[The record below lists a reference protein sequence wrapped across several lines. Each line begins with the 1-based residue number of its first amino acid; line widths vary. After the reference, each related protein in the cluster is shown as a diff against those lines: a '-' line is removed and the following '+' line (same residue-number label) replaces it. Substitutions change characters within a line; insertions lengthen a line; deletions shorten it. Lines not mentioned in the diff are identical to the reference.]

1 MRSVLPFVLLKTQWL
16 RTKTSPRKSTNGL
29 PPIQEG
35 AGLATIKEE
44 DVEPDVVGST
54 AAAPIQIDMDVDEEE
69 EESLFVSHND
79 VAQAF
84 SHFSYI
90 FAGRKSVICD
100 LQVRCSLKRVL
111 FHS

>member
-1 MRSVLPFVLLKTQWL
+1 M
-16 RTKTSPRKSTNGL
+16 

-54 AAAPIQIDMDVDEEE
+54 AATPIQIDTDVDEEEEE

-90 FAGRKSVICD
+90 FGGRKSVICD
-100 LQVRCSLKRVL
+100 LQVRCSGKRVFSL
-111 FHS
+111 WNAVW